1 MFRPIRPPKPIHR
14 RRMFAT
20 PTHAQTH
27 SICQTVTH
35 CAGLPKPSTAVR
47 RTSSESFRS
56 PVRASVCR
64 RGLGS
69 TGAAA
74 GE

>member
-1 MFRPIRPPKPIHR
+1 M
-14 RRMFAT
+14 
-20 PTHAQTH
+20 
-27 SICQTVTH
+27 TH

-69 TGAAA
+69 SGAAA

>member
-14 RRMFAT
+14 RRI
-20 PTHAQTH
+20 H

-69 TGAAA
+69 SGAAA